1 MKKKKKNKPRSKTA
15 STKKRTT
22 TIPVGPNFQT
32 RRIKRNRN
40 VVTANKSS
48 TGKIKRNKSSY
59 KMSAHMLAL
68 CQARN
73 IHPITISNTKTKPK
87 NKNVSQKGK
96 RNSRRRPGSSMGI
109 RRRAPL
115 HNITSGTSSGA
126 SSGASSGVNIGASSG
141 VSSGASSG
149 VNSGVNSGTM
159 PNVVPIIDATNL
171 VAAYKLNFQKDKHT
185 CASTVVTHTKR
196 RPMSSPP
203 KRSGGRRAKYVP
215 MKRN

>member
-1 MKKKKKNKPRSKTA
+1 
-15 STKKRTT
+15 
-22 TIPVGPNFQT
+22 
-32 RRIKRNRN
+32 
-40 VVTANKSS
+40 
-48 TGKIKRNKSSY
+48 
-59 KMSAHMLAL
+59 MSAHMLAL

-87 NKNVSQKGK
+87 NKNVSHKGK

-126 SSGASSGVNIGASSG
+126 SSGASSGVNSG
-141 VSSGASSG
+141 RS
-149 VNSGVNSGTM
+149 SGVNSGTM
-159 PNVVPIIDATNL
+159 PNVVPIVDATNL

>member
-1 MKKKKKNKPRSKTA
+1 MKKKKKNKPRPKTA

-48 TGKIKRNKSSY
+48 AKIKRNKSSY

-126 SSGASSGVNIGASSG
+126 SSGASSD
-141 VSSGASSG
+141 
-149 VNSGVNSGTM
+149 VNSGTM